1 MRVII
6 MDYWLN
12 ERWRTVLVAAFLFLL
27 TAAPALAGTFSFTT
41 TADWNTGVATNTN
54 TSPPPDTGDGH
65 VRLNDVVLT
74 PFNHIWVALSGRGT
88 VARIDTNAAAGT
100 YTATQAGGPIVLGEY
115 RTAPEGQA
123 ANPSRTTVDANGD
136 VWVGNR
142 DQGGGELGGSVA
154 KISANPTGT
163 TSTGIWNGSTFNALG
178 WSNAG
183 GVDTDGGTDT
193 ASDSANLLYVRT
205 PGVNNIRA
213 VAVDANNDVWVGGN
227 NNFSSADRPHQL
239 LDGTT
244 GAYEVGPGTSFVS
257 GSRGGYG
264 MVVDG
269 NGVVWA
275 SGLDGNGMVRYDPA
289 TSTTTNIDNGGYFT
303 YGLGIDNNGKIW
315 VSNWTYNTV
324 QRINPTTGAVEG
336 TFNAYS
342 GMRGVAVTADNDIWV
357 AASYS
362 NGVMRMNNDGTI
374 QAFIP
379 TGAHPTGVAVDSN
392 GKVWV
397 TNYDGN
403 SVVRIDPTLNGGNG
417 AVDLTV
423 DLGSGANPY
432 NYSDMTGTVLLGSTT
447 PSGTWRKMLNGGA
460 GFIDWQSI
468 TFNTQVEGA
477 VPDTTGLL
485 MEVRAS
491 ADGSTWGDYMA
502 VLSGADL
509 SMFDGLQYLEVRATL
524 SRTGGSDLTPVLSD
538 LTVNYTKGGDPVPEP
553 TTALLLGSGL
563 LGMLWGGRRRRAY

>member
-1 MRVII
+1 MRKLLKRSALQMVCGS
-6 MDYWLN
+6 
-12 ERWRTVLVAAFLFLL
+12 VLVAAGV
-27 TAAPALAGTFSFTT
+27 AVAGSAWAGSFSFTT
-41 TADWNTGVATNTN
+41 TADWSTGVATNTN
-54 TSPPPDTGDGH
+54 TSPPPATGDGH
-65 VRLNDVVLT
+65 VRLNDAILT

-100 YTATQAGGPIVLGEY
+100 YSAAAAGGSIVLGEY
-115 RTAPEGQA
+115 RTAPQGQP

-142 DQGGGELGGSVA
+142 DQGGGALGGSVA

-163 TSTGIWNGSTFNALG
+163 TSTGVWNGSNFNALG

-205 PGVNNIRA
+205 PGVNNVRA
-213 VAVDANNDVWVGGN
+213 VAVDKNNDVWVGGN
-227 NNFSSADRPHQL
+227 NNFSGDPRPHQL
-239 LDGTT
+239 IDGST
-244 GAYEVGPGTSFVS
+244 GAYEAGPGTSFVS
-257 GSRGGYG
+257 GSQGGYG

-275 SGLDGNGMVRYDPA
+275 AGLSGNGMVRYDPA
-289 TSTTTNIDNGGYFT
+289 TNTTTNIDNGNHQT

-315 VSNWTYNTV
+315 VSNWTDNTV

-336 TFNAYS
+336 TFGTGVV
-342 GMRGVAVTADNDIWV
+342 GMRGVAVTGDNDIWV

-362 NGVMRMNNDGTI
+362 NGVMRMNNDGTV
-374 QAFIP
+374 QTFIP

-397 TNYDGN
+397 TNLDGN
-403 SVVRIDPTLNGGNG
+403 SVVRIDPTLSGGNG

-423 DLGSGANPY
+423 DLGGGANPY

-447 PSGTWRKMLNGGA
+447 PSGTWRKMLDGGA
-460 GFIDWQSI
+460 GIVDWQSI
-468 TFNTQVEGA
+468 TFNTQAEAA
-477 VPDTTGLL
+477 VPATTGLL
-485 MEVRAS
+485 MEVRS
-491 ADGSTWGDYMA
+491 SLDGITWGDYMA
-502 VLSGADL
+502 VASDTDL
-509 SMFDGLQYLEVRATL
+509 SIFDGKRYLEVRATL

-538 LTVNYTKGGDPVPEP
+538 LRVNFTNGVNTVPEP
-553 TTALLLGSGL
+553 ATMLLFGTGL
-563 LGMLWGGRRRRAY
+563 AGLAAAGRRRRKA